1 MTPRTL
7 RVIKTGLSNLAILG
21 PLRNLLVRVS
31 TLRKIPKE
39 SGIVE
44 NSFFA
49 ASNDSDI
56 SDHLSFLFSVCL
68 AKRPNTILELGT
80 RGGES
85 TRVFQAYCRIYSK
98 KGISVDLDPAPSWLN
113 SEFWTHF
120 ESDDLLIGER
130 LHTKGEWPDSSK
142 LEPLD
147 LIFLDSSHEYEH
159 TLNEIKLFWPLLKP
173 GGVFLFH
180 DTNLTDS
187 MTRKISGNP
196 NVGWDNKA
204 GVSRAIEDFFG
215 TKINWQTLVSVG
227 QSGSDPHAFSGLS
240 HFPWN
245 NGMTIISKK

>member
-1 MTPRTL
+1 MIKAGFSNVVIL
-7 RVIKTGLSNLAILG
+7 R
-21 PLRNLLVRVS
+21 PLRNLLVRVRN
-31 TLRKIPKE
+31 LRRIPKE
-39 SGIVE
+39 SGIVD
-44 NSFFA
+44 NKFFA

-56 SDHLSFLFSVCL
+56 SDHLSFLFSTCL

-85 TRVFQAYCRIYSK
+85 TRAFQAYCRIHSK
-98 KGISVDLDPAPSWLN
+98 RGISIDLDPAPSWLN

-120 ESDDLLIGER
+120 QNDDLVIGQQ
-130 LHTKGEWPDSSK
+130 LHSKGQWPDFSK

-159 TLNEIKLFWPLLKP
+159 TLNEIKLFWPLLQH
-173 GGVFLFH
+173 GGIFLFH

-187 MTRKISGNP
+187 TTRKISGNP

-215 TKINWQTLVSVG
+215 IKINWQALVSVG
-227 QSGSDPHAFSGLS
+227 QSGSDPQAFSGLS